1 MMGTFEFRNLTKT
14 AFRSIMKN
22 RLRSFLT
29 SLGIIIGV
37 AAVIVMVGIGEGA
50 QKRIQGEIASL
61 GTDVMMIF
69 PGASRFGGVSRGA
82 GSWSPFTFSEVEEIR
97 ERATSLRALSPV
109 VRAGGQVIG
118 GGQNWSTSTFGVDPD
133 YFTVRNW
140 NVSIGEIF
148 SERDVVNRK
157 KVAILGKTV
166 ADALFPGGNAVGERI
181 RIRNVPFVVIGVLES
196 KGQNSMGQDQDDVI
210 IAPTNTVM
218 YRLQGDPHVDFL
230 VASARSA
237 DEVDVAREQL
247 RSILREM
254 RRLEDGD
261 ADNFNVRTQADLIET
276 ASATAKMLT
285 MLLGAIAGV
294 SLLVGGIGIM
304 NIMLVSVTERTR
316 EIGIRLS
323 IGARGVD
330 VLTQF
335 VTEAVVLSLA
345 GGMIGIVLSFAASF
359 FVNRFSSLNMII
371 NPGTVVLVCFVCVG
385 VGVFFGWYPARKA
398 ASLNPVEA
406 LRYE

>member
-1 MMGTFEFRNLTKT
+1 MGGFQFRNLMKT
-14 AFRSIMKN
+14 AFRSILKN
-22 RLRSFLT
+22 RMRSFLT

-50 QKRIQGEIASL
+50 QKQIQDELASL
-61 GTDVMMIF
+61 GTNIMMVF

-82 GSWSPFTFSEVEEIR
+82 GSWSPFTLSEVEKIR
-97 ERATSLRALSPV
+97 ERVTTLRALSPV

-118 GGQNWSTSTFGVDPD
+118 GGKNWSTSTYGVDPE
-133 YFTVRNW
+133 YFAARNW
-140 NVSIGEIF
+140 DVALGEIF
-148 SERDVVNRK
+148 NARDVINRK

-166 ADALFPGGNAVGERI
+166 ADELFPGGNPIGERI
-181 RIRNVPFVVIGVLES
+181 RIRNVPFVVIGVLKP
-196 KGQNSMGQDQDDVI
+196 KGQSSMGQDQDDVI
-210 IAPTNTVM
+210 LAPTNTVM
-218 YRLQGDPHVDFL
+218 YRLQGHPRVDFL
-230 VASARSA
+230 IASARSA
-237 DEVDVAREQL
+237 AEVDAAQEQF
-247 RSILREM
+247 RSVLREM
-254 RRLEDGD
+254 RRLQDGD
-261 ADNFNVRTQADLIET
+261 PDNFNIRTQADLVET
-276 ASATAKMLT
+276 ASETARMLT
-285 MLLGAIAGV
+285 LLLASIAGV
-294 SLLVGGIGIM
+294 SLVVGGIGIM

-335 VTEAVVLSLA
+335 VTEAVVLSLT
-345 GGMIGIVLSFAASF
+345 GGMIGIALSFTVAF
-359 FVNRFSSLNMII
+359 FVNRLSSLDMII

>member
-1 MMGTFEFRNLTKT
+1 MIGSFQFKNLMKT
-14 AFRSIMKN
+14 AFRSILKN
-22 RLRSFLT
+22 RMRSFLT

-50 QKRIQGEIASL
+50 QKQIQDELASL
-61 GTDVMMIF
+61 GTDVMMVF

-82 GSWSPFTFSEVEEIR
+82 GSWSPFTLSEVEKIR
-97 ERATSLRALSPV
+97 EKATALRALSPV

-118 GGQNWSTSTFGVDPD
+118 GGKNWSTSTYGVDPE
-133 YFTVRNW
+133 YFVARNW
-140 NVSIGEIF
+140 DVALGEIF
-148 SERDVVNRK
+148 STRDVINRK

-166 ADALFPGGNAVGERI
+166 ADELYPSGNPIGERI
-181 RIRNVPFVVIGVLES
+181 RIRNVPFVVIGVLKP
-196 KGQNSMGQDQDDVI
+196 KGQSSMGQDQDDII

-218 YRLQGDPHVDFL
+218 YRLQGHPRIDFL
-230 VASARSA
+230 IASARSSA
-237 DEVDVAREQL
+237 EVDAAQEQL
-247 RSILREM
+247 RNILREM
-254 RRLEDGD
+254 RKLQDED
-261 ADNFNVRTQADLIET
+261 ADNFNIRTQADLVET
-276 ASATAKMLT
+276 AAETARMLT
-285 MLLGAIAGV
+285 LLLASIAGV
-294 SLLVGGIGIM
+294 SLVVGGIGIM

-323 IGARGVD
+323 IGARSVD

-335 VTEAVVLSLA
+335 VTEAVVLSLI
-345 GGMIGIVLSFAASF
+345 GGAIGIALSFAAAF
-359 FVNRFSSLNMII
+359 FVNRLSSLEMII

>member
-1 MMGTFEFRNLTKT
+1 VIGSFQFKNLMKT
-14 AFRSIMKN
+14 AFRSILKN
-22 RLRSFLT
+22 RMRSFLT

-50 QKRIQGEIASL
+50 QKQIQDELASL
-61 GTDVMMIF
+61 GTDVMMVF

-82 GSWSPFTFSEVEEIR
+82 GSWSPFTLSEVEKIR
-97 ERATSLRALSPV
+97 EKATALRALSPV

-118 GGQNWSTSTFGVDPD
+118 GGKNWSTSTYGVDPE
-133 YFTVRNW
+133 YFVARNW
-140 NVSIGEIF
+140 DVALGEIF
-148 SERDVVNRK
+148 STRDVINRK

-166 ADALFPGGNAVGERI
+166 ADELYPSGNPIGERI
-181 RIRNVPFVVIGVLES
+181 RIRNVPFVVIGVLKP
-196 KGQNSMGQDQDDVI
+196 KGQSSMGQDQDDII

-218 YRLQGDPHVDFL
+218 YRLQGHPRIDFL
-230 VASARSA
+230 IASARSSA
-237 DEVDVAREQL
+237 EVDAAQEQL
-247 RSILREM
+247 RNILREM
-254 RRLEDGD
+254 RKLQDED
-261 ADNFNVRTQADLIET
+261 ADNFNIRTQADLVET
-276 ASATAKMLT
+276 AAETARMLT
-285 MLLGAIAGV
+285 LLLASIAGV
-294 SLLVGGIGIM
+294 SLVVGGIGIM

-323 IGARGVD
+323 IGARSVD

-335 VTEAVVLSLA
+335 VTEAVVLSLI
-345 GGMIGIVLSFAASF
+345 GGAIGIALSFAAAF
-359 FVNRFSSLNMII
+359 FVNRLSSLEMII

>member
-1 MMGTFEFRNLTKT
+1 MKT
-14 AFRSIMKN
+14 SFRSILKN
-22 RLRSFLT
+22 RMRSFLT

-50 QKRIQGEIASL
+50 QKQIQDELASL
-61 GTDVMMIF
+61 GTDIMMIF

-82 GSWSPFTFSEVEEIR
+82 GSWSPFTLSEVEKIR
-97 ERATSLRALSPV
+97 EKSTALRALSPV

-118 GGQNWSTSTFGVDPD
+118 GGKNWSTSTYGVDPE
-133 YFTVRNW
+133 YFVARNW
-140 NVSIGEIF
+140 DVALGEIF
-148 SERDVVNRK
+148 SKRDVINRK

-166 ADALFPGGNAVGERI
+166 ADELFPSGNPIGERI
-181 RIRNVPFVVIGVLES
+181 RIRNVPFVVIGVLKP
-196 KGQNSMGQDQDDVI
+196 KGQSSMGQDQDDII

-218 YRLQGDPHVDFL
+218 YRLQGHPRIDFL
-230 VASARSA
+230 IASARSSA
-237 DEVDVAREQL
+237 EVDAAQEQL

-254 RRLEDGD
+254 RKLQDED
-261 ADNFNVRTQADLIET
+261 ADNFNIRTQADLVET
-276 ASATAKMLT
+276 AAETARMLT
-285 MLLGAIAGV
+285 LLLASIAGV
-294 SLLVGGIGIM
+294 SLVVGGIGIM

-323 IGARGVD
+323 IGARSVD

-335 VTEAVVLSLA
+335 VTEAVVLSLI
-345 GGMIGIVLSFAASF
+345 GGALGIALSFAAAF
-359 FVNRFSSLNMII
+359 FVNRLSSLDMII
-371 NPGTVVLVCFVCVG
+371 NPGTVVLVCFVCIG

>member
-1 MMGTFEFRNLTKT
+1 MKT
-14 AFRSIMKN
+14 AFRSILKN
-22 RLRSFLT
+22 RMRSFLT

-50 QKRIQGEIASL
+50 QKQIQDELASL
-61 GTDVMMIF
+61 GTNIMMVF

-82 GSWSPFTFSEVEEIR
+82 GSWSPFTLSEVEKIR
-97 ERATSLRALSPV
+97 ERVTTLRALSPV

-118 GGQNWSTSTFGVDPD
+118 GGKNWSTSTYGVDPE
-133 YFTVRNW
+133 YFAARNW
-140 NVSIGEIF
+140 DVALGEIF
-148 SERDVVNRK
+148 NARDVINRK

-166 ADALFPGGNAVGERI
+166 ADELFPGGNPIGERI
-181 RIRNVPFVVIGVLES
+181 RIRNVPFVVIGVLKP
-196 KGQNSMGQDQDDVI
+196 KGQSSMGQDQDDVI
-210 IAPTNTVM
+210 LAPTNTVM
-218 YRLQGDPHVDFL
+218 YRLQGHPRVDFL
-230 VASARSA
+230 IASARSA
-237 DEVDVAREQL
+237 AEVDAAQEQF
-247 RSILREM
+247 RSVLREM
-254 RRLEDGD
+254 RRLQDGD
-261 ADNFNVRTQADLIET
+261 PDNFNIRTQADLVET
-276 ASATAKMLT
+276 ASETARMLT
-285 MLLGAIAGV
+285 LLLASIAGV
-294 SLLVGGIGIM
+294 SLVVGGIGIM

-335 VTEAVVLSLA
+335 VTEAVVLSLT
-345 GGMIGIVLSFAASF
+345 GGMIGIALSFTVAF
-359 FVNRFSSLNMII
+359 FVNRLSSLDMII

>member
-1 MMGTFEFRNLTKT
+1 MIGSFQFRNLMKT
-14 AFRSIMKN
+14 SFRSILKN
-22 RLRSFLT
+22 RMRSFLT

-50 QKRIQGEIASL
+50 QKQIQDELASL
-61 GTDVMMIF
+61 GTDIMMIF

-82 GSWSPFTFSEVEEIR
+82 GSWSPFTLSEVEKIR
-97 ERATSLRALSPV
+97 EKSTALRALSPV

-118 GGQNWSTSTFGVDPD
+118 GGKNWSTSTYGVDPE
-133 YFTVRNW
+133 YFVARNW
-140 NVSIGEIF
+140 DVALGEIF
-148 SERDVVNRK
+148 SKRDVINRK

-166 ADALFPGGNAVGERI
+166 ADELFPSGNPIGERI
-181 RIRNVPFVVIGVLES
+181 RIRNVPFVVIGVLKP
-196 KGQNSMGQDQDDVI
+196 KGQSSMGQDQDDII

-218 YRLQGDPHVDFL
+218 YRLQGHPRIDFL
-230 VASARSA
+230 IASARSSA
-237 DEVDVAREQL
+237 EVDAAQEQL

-254 RRLEDGD
+254 RKLQDED
-261 ADNFNVRTQADLIET
+261 ADNFNIRTQADLVET
-276 ASATAKMLT
+276 AAETARMLT
-285 MLLGAIAGV
+285 LLLASIAGV
-294 SLLVGGIGIM
+294 SLVVGGIGIM

-323 IGARGVD
+323 IGARSVD

-335 VTEAVVLSLA
+335 VTEAVVLSLI
-345 GGMIGIVLSFAASF
+345 GGALGIALSFAAAF
-359 FVNRFSSLNMII
+359 FVNRLSSLDMII
-371 NPGTVVLVCFVCVG
+371 NPGTVVLVCFVCIG

>member
-1 MMGTFEFRNLTKT
+1 MIGSFQFKNLMKT
-14 AFRSIMKN
+14 AFRSILKN
-22 RLRSFLT
+22 RMRSFLT

-50 QKRIQGEIASL
+50 QKQIQDELASL
-61 GTDVMMIF
+61 GTDVMMVF

-82 GSWSPFTFSEVEEIR
+82 GSWSPFTLSEVEKIR
-97 ERATSLRALSPV
+97 EKATALRALSPV

-118 GGQNWSTSTFGVDPD
+118 GGKNWSTSTYGVDPE
-133 YFTVRNW
+133 YFVARNW
-140 NVSIGEIF
+140 DVALGEIF
-148 SERDVVNRK
+148 STRDVINRK

-166 ADALFPGGNAVGERI
+166 ADELYPSGNPIGERI
-181 RIRNVPFVVIGVLES
+181 RIRNVPFVVIGVLKPKWQS
-196 KGQNSMGQDQDDVI
+196 SMGQDQDDII

-218 YRLQGDPHVDFL
+218 YRLQGHPRIDFL
-230 VASARSA
+230 IASARSSA
-237 DEVDVAREQL
+237 EVDAAQEQL
-247 RSILREM
+247 RNILREM
-254 RRLEDGD
+254 RKLQDED
-261 ADNFNVRTQADLIET
+261 ADNFNIRTQADLVET
-276 ASATAKMLT
+276 AAETARMLT
-285 MLLGAIAGV
+285 LLLASIAGV
-294 SLLVGGIGIM
+294 SLVVGGIGIM

-323 IGARGVD
+323 IGARSVD

-335 VTEAVVLSLA
+335 VTEAVVLSLI
-345 GGMIGIVLSFAASF
+345 GGAIGIALSFAAAF
-359 FVNRFSSLNMII
+359 FVNRLSSLEMII

>member
-1 MMGTFEFRNLTKT
+1 VIGSFQFRNLMKT
-14 AFRSIMKN
+14 SFRSILKN
-22 RLRSFLT
+22 RMRSFLT

-50 QKRIQGEIASL
+50 QKQIQDELASL
-61 GTDVMMIF
+61 GTDIMMIF

-82 GSWSPFTFSEVEEIR
+82 GSWSPFTLSEVEKIR
-97 ERATSLRALSPV
+97 EKSTALRALSPV

-118 GGQNWSTSTFGVDPD
+118 GGKNWSTSTYGVDPE
-133 YFTVRNW
+133 YFVARNW
-140 NVSIGEIF
+140 DVALGEIF
-148 SERDVVNRK
+148 SKRDVINRK

-166 ADALFPGGNAVGERI
+166 ADELFPSGNPIGERI
-181 RIRNVPFVVIGVLES
+181 RIRNVPFVVIGVLKP
-196 KGQNSMGQDQDDVI
+196 KGQSSMGQDQDDII

-218 YRLQGDPHVDFL
+218 YRLQGHPRIDFL
-230 VASARSA
+230 IASARSSA
-237 DEVDVAREQL
+237 EVDAAQEQL

-254 RRLEDGD
+254 RKLQDED
-261 ADNFNVRTQADLIET
+261 ADNFNIRTQADLVET
-276 ASATAKMLT
+276 AAETARMLT
-285 MLLGAIAGV
+285 LLLASIAGV
-294 SLLVGGIGIM
+294 SLVVGGIGIM

-323 IGARGVD
+323 IGARSVD

-335 VTEAVVLSLA
+335 VTEAVVLSLI
-345 GGMIGIVLSFAASF
+345 GGALGIALSFAAAF
-359 FVNRFSSLNMII
+359 FVNRLSSLDMII
-371 NPGTVVLVCFVCVG
+371 NPGTVVLVCFVCIG

>member
-1 MMGTFEFRNLTKT
+1 MIGMFQFRNLTKT

-22 RLRSFLT
+22 RMRSFLT

-50 QKRIQGEIASL
+50 QKRIQDDIASL

-69 PGASRFGGVSRGA
+69 PGASRYGGVSRGA
-82 GSWSPFTFSEVEEIR
+82 GSWSPFTLSEVEEIR
-97 ERATSLRALSPV
+97 ERATALKALSPV

-118 GGQNWSTSTFGVDPD
+118 GGQNWSTSTYGVDPE
-133 YFTVRNW
+133 YFIVRNW
-140 NVSIGEIF
+140 EVALGEIF
-148 SERDVVNRK
+148 SSRDVTNRK

-166 ADALFPGGNAVGERI
+166 ADELFPSGNPIGERI
-181 RIRNVPFVVIGVLES
+181 RIRNVPFVVIGVLKP
-196 KGQNSMGQDQDDVI
+196 KGQNAMGQDQDDVI

-218 YRLQGDPHVDFL
+218 YRLQGRPHVDYL
-230 VASARSA
+230 IASARSA
-237 DEVDVAREQL
+237 DEVDAAQEQL

-254 RRLEDGD
+254 RRLQYDD
-261 ADNFNVRTQADLIET
+261 ADNFNIRTQADLIET
-276 ASATAKMLT
+276 ASSTARMLT
-285 MLLGAIAGV
+285 LLLGSIAGV
-294 SLLVGGIGIM
+294 SLIVGGIGIM

-323 IGARGVD
+323 IGARGID

-335 VTEAVVLSLA
+335 VTEAVVLSLT
-345 GGMIGIVLSFAASF
+345 GGTIGIILSLAASF
-359 FVNRFSSLNMII
+359 FVNKFSSLNMII
-371 NPGTVVLVCFVCVG
+371 NPGTVILVCFVCIG
-385 VGVFFGWYPARKA
+385 VGIFFGWYPARKA